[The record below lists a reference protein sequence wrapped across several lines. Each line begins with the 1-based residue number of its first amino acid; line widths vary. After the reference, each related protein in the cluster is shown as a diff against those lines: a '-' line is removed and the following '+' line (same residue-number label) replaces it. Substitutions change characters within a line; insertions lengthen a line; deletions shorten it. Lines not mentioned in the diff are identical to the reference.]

1 MSGYKQ
7 LSEYFSDD
15 GTRKADIVKELGT
28 NRYIVR
34 VMNDAGSAFS
44 ASFELQRAAWRH
56 PPEPEGLP
64 ELAPEHERSVG

>member
-1 MSGYKQ
+1 MSAYKQ

-15 GTRKADIVKELGT
+15 GFRKADIVKELGT

-44 ASFELQRAAWRH
+44 ASFENEDDAEEYAEAWV
-56 PPEPEGLP
+56 
-64 ELAPEHERSVG
+64 S